1 MNTKLFLLAKA
12 AISGLSVTLLSV
24 TLWVPHTQAAPLRL
38 AHNGEVHPDKV
49 HSDKAAAKSGDN
61 KNVDGKNAPSAKQKA
76 PIHQAAPHQT
86 PASSTTYGH
95 QMPQS
100 SQPTSRT
107 LPPLPDKLPAWM
119 NNKEQNHL
127 FYKRGVYNDDVYNI
141 RPLALDLNAVAVG
154 HAFAYEDLVTGRA
167 ATLETQT
174 FERIKRVLK
183 SPPKFMPD
191 EANISPTF
199 GRRYG
204 VLEQMFDWTHI
215 LHAQTVDVL
224 ASTQMTPAQKD
235 KEIKALW
242 DFYFTSVPYAIT
254 PLPMNMEWLDSQPY
268 SMAFRRKY
276 PKVNGLFWGYHW
288 LQGAMY
294 DGLDGIRL
302 EQQRTSYEVMGKRYH
317 DIELYRTDRPF
328 MPMFAEVSP
337 KFGAKYP
344 HIANAFDN
352 LHMLHDM
359 VNDILA
365 SDWISEKQKAEQ
377 IARAMWIVSHDAH
390 RNEQPG
396 DKGEGLHDHRF
407 MEGMPGMGMMKGS
420 TTEVMYMPKMGWMRM
435 DECHHCSMPLPTG
448 ENAWRA
454 STVSAEGWTMRT
466 RCALCARDM
475 GAESKG
481 EAILRIPLEST
492 DKTLVVLSSAD
503 GTLRTVTPN
512 VLFLEEP
519 GSHAKCHE
527 WSRAFSNRAAFD
539 VWVKANPKYK
549 AAKALTW
556 PEWANVETADTPD
569 TYEKPKGPVEN
580 PYEETGKPETQTQKA
595 PEKKADVKKAVQE

>member
-1 MNTKLFLLAKA
+1 MNISLNMKPKHFLWKVA
-12 AISGLSVTLLSV
+12 GLSLVLCAS
-24 TLWVPHTQAAPLRL
+24 HAQA
-38 AHNGEVHPDKV
+38 GTG
-49 HSDKAAAKSGDN
+49 AASIEHK
-61 KNVDGKNAPSAKQKA
+61 PSAHKV
-76 PIHQAAPHQT
+76 
-86 PASSTTYGH
+86 PASAPDQQIPHSAPRSTPPST
-95 QMPQS
+95 
-100 SQPTSRT
+100 RT
-107 LPPLPDKLPAWM
+107 LPPLPDNLPTWM
-119 NNKEQNHL
+119 DNKKQNHI

-154 HAFAYEDLVTGRA
+154 HALAYEDLVTGKA
-167 ATLETQT
+167 ATLESRT
-174 FERIKRVLK
+174 FERINRVLK
-183 SPPKFMPD
+183 NPPKFMPD

-215 LHAQTVDVL
+215 LHNQTVDVL

-242 DFYFTSVPYAIT
+242 DFYFNSVPYAIT

-268 SMAFRRKY
+268 SMAFRQKY

-294 DGLDGIRL
+294 DGLDGLTL
-302 EQQRTSYEVMGKRYH
+302 EQQRTSYEAMGKRYH
-317 DIELYRTDRPF
+317 ETELYRTDRPF

-337 KFGAKYP
+337 KFAAKYP

-365 SDWISEKQKAEQ
+365 SDWMSEPQKAEQ
-377 IARAMWIVSHDAH
+377 IKRAMWIVSHDAH
-390 RNEQPG
+390 RNEKPG
-396 DKGEGLHDHRF
+396 DNKTGLHDHRF

-435 DECHHCSMPLPTG
+435 DECHHCSMPLPKG
-448 ENAWRA
+448 ENEWRA

-481 EAILRIPLEST
+481 EAILRIPLESP

-503 GTLRTVTPN
+503 GTLRTTTPD

-527 WSRAFSNRAAFD
+527 WSRAFSNQAAFNA
-539 VWVKANPKYK
+539 WVQANPKYK
-549 AAKALTW
+549 DAKPLTW
-556 PEWANVETADTPD
+556 QQWANIEPADTPD

-580 PYEETGKPETQTQKA
+580 PYAEKQTHTVTNAVTGQ
-595 PEKKADVKKAVQE
+595 KAVQE